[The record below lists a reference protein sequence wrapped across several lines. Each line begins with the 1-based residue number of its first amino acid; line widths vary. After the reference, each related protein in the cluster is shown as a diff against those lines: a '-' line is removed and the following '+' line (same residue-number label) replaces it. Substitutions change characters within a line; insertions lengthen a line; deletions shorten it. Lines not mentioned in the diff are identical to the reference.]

1 MFSQY
6 GPNKLQAIGKRV
18 EKLSVIG
25 FYLDTHHGVTCL
37 PPPPLSM
44 LYEIR
49 NGASTLK
56 GGGGGGW
63 RGGA

>member
-25 FYLDTHHGVTCL
+25 YYLDTHHGVTCPP

-49 NGASTLK
+49 NDASTLK
-56 GGGGGGW
+56 GGGGGG
-63 RGGA
+63 GA